1 MRILKKNVKFIKNE
15 KDLVT
20 FSVIG
25 LKKFDNSVHNI
36 IQHNLECSFAQ
47 GDYWDNWQN
56 LKEIY
61 TGDGYHVINSLLDGS
76 GRKSSLY
83 CTSNFFHKVEIIS
96 K

>member
-56 LKEIY
+56 WKNGL
-61 TGDGYHVINSLLDGS
+61 
-76 GRKSSLY
+76 
-83 CTSNFFHKVEIIS
+83 
-96 K
+96 